1 LLSVPFFTQLL
12 IKGIVII
19 LAVAIDGLKQ
29 HPELFT
35 FWRKK
40 EIARTR

>member
-1 LLSVPFFTQLL
+1 L

-40 EIARTR
+40 RSPVPASFP